1 MAERSMARRAQR
13 EVSVD
18 QLAQHVD
25 AALSAGR
32 WAVAGS
38 IRIRATRVPPGP
50 RPRARGDRI
59 SWPAVR
65 LVGINHVALE
75 VDDVEEALAWY
86 GRFFEFELRGRAG
99 TAMAFID
106 IGDQFI
112 AIAAGRTQP
121 PDQARHFGLVV
132 DDKQA
137 VRAALQAA
145 GVSVQASGS
154 VDFLDPWGNHVQ
166 VVDYREIQFSKAP
179 AVLRGM
185 GIGALE
191 KTPAAKQE
199 LRSKGLADD

>member
-1 MAERSMARRAQR
+1 
-13 EVSVD
+13 
-18 QLAQHVD
+18 
-25 AALSAGR
+25 
-32 WAVAGS
+32 
-38 IRIRATRVPPGP
+38 
-50 RPRARGDRI
+50 
-59 SWPAVR
+59 VR

-75 VDDVEEALAWY
+75 VGDVEEALAWY

-99 TAMAFID
+99 RTMAFID
-106 IGDQFI
+106 LGDQFI
-112 AIAAGRTQP
+112 AMSAGRTQP

-154 VDFLDPWGNHVQ
+154 VDFLDPWGNQVQ

-199 LRSKGLADD
+199 LRSKGLTDD